1 MAFSSAW
8 GDAVNENGARA
19 IAQSF
24 MSANVRPA
32 TAVRLAHRA
41 PSQDA
46 GGTSAYY
53 VFNADRADGG
63 YVIVAGDDRVPA
75 VLGYSDNG
83 TFDWNDIPEALQDW
97 LDGYADQIAALDQD
111 TEIATHIGASRP
123 IAPLMRAQW
132 SQNSPYNTLFP
143 TLSDGNKAVVGCVG
157 TAMAQVMYYWKWPAR
172 PSMDIPAY
180 VTETSSISMPSLPVV
195 DFNWSAMR
203 DTYLT
208 DDNSS
213 AGARAA
219 SQLSLYCAQSV
230 EMDYDKNS
238 SSASTFDVPMAMKR
252 FFDYSPKVK
261 SLQRRFYTSEQWENV
276 ILEELNARRPVIY
289 RGRKAKGGH
298 AFVCDGFDGNGRFH
312 INWGWNGREDFTV
325 TQESHFLN
333 CSDGVI
339 AFDYAWGLYSG
350 NTLVKV
356 MESGNK
362 ESLDSWYYFR
372 PTRTLSFGGGI
383 TSGTFRIIPIYSRS
397 YANDWKQCIG
407 ADVNYIEVAINDNNC
422 TVVGHGVSTT
432 PVYQLNSIH
441 SDGTMHKGRPVDIT
455 LNLTNKGNTHNDV
468 IYAYEGTE
476 LVSMGFI
483 DVGQNEQGLVT
494 MRYVPSTIGTK
505 TIKFTLDEEGTNVLG
520 TETMFISNMR

>member
-1 MAFSSAW
+1 
-8 GDAVNENGARA
+8 
-19 IAQSF
+19 
-24 MSANVRPA
+24 
-32 TAVRLAHRA
+32 
-41 PSQDA
+41 
-46 GGTSAYY
+46 
-53 VFNADRADGG
+53 
-63 YVIVAGDDRVPA
+63 
-75 VLGYSDNG
+75 
-83 TFDWNDIPEALQDW
+83 
-97 LDGYADQIAALDQD
+97 
-111 TEIATHIGASRP
+111 
-123 IAPLMRAQW
+123 
-132 SQNSPYNTLFP
+132 
-143 TLSDGNKAVVGCVG
+143 
-157 TAMAQVMYYWKWPAR
+157 
-172 PSMDIPAY
+172 
-180 VTETSSISMPSLPVV
+180 
-195 DFNWSAMR
+195 
-203 DTYLT
+203 
-208 DDNSS
+208 
-213 AGARAA
+213 
-219 SQLSLYCAQSV
+219 
-230 EMDYDKNS
+230 
-238 SSASTFDVPMAMKR
+238 MAMKR

-312 INWGWNGREDFTV
+312 INWGWNGRGNGYFLRSVLNPDLQGTGSASGAYGYICDQAIIVGIQPRPQSSSNPELEVFNKYVEVKEYTGTRTSSSQDFTV

-333 CSDGVI
+333 CSDDVI

-362 ESLDSWYYFR
+362 ESLDSWYYFH
-372 PTRTLSFGGGI
+372 PTRTLSFGSGI

-520 TETMFISNMR
+520 TETMFISNMPSANVKGSALVINLSDFGNRIINDKEFVVQVRVTNAGTATYDEDIVFTLYKVTYDGHGSGVQSITQHLTLEPRQSKTLTFHLDNVIDGWQYFAYAFYYSEGERKSIKGTASYTIVLPSAVIKGDINSDGMVNISDINALINMILKGDQATIGDVNGDGVVNIADVNATISIILNGH